1 MDNQELSDE
10 ALCARAGAGD
20 ERAFDLLVERYQAR
34 AYRTAWLILRNADD
48 ARDISQEAFV
58 RLYESTRRFRGEAR
72 FSTWF
77 HRILVNLCLD
87 HRRKWRVWRLRNEP
101 DEEVEALPAEAV
113 DPGDALDREQALK
126 LLWDAVERLAPR
138 QRATVVLMVQ
148 EGLATREVA
157 EVLGMSEATARV
169 HLHRAVGALRKLIS
183 DRPTPSPGPGPGIPL
198 IVASGPPRH

>member
-1 MDNQELSDE
+1 MDNQEISDE

-58 RLYESTRRFRGEAR
+58 RLYESARRFRGEAR

-113 DPGDALDREQALK
+113 DPVDSLDREQALK

-138 QRATVVLMVQ
+138 QRAAVVLMVQ

-157 EVLGMSEATARV
+157 EVLGMSEATVRV

-183 DRPTPSPGPGPGIPL
+183 DRPNPSP
-198 IVASGPPRH
+198 